1 MDEENN
7 SDSEIEDIL
16 ETIESSEEEVDEGDE
31 IETGDHVVKKQ
42 TGVSTIKYSNDKLT
56 SDYITTNE
64 YASAMAIRSRQIAM
78 SGIHFAEIKSTDSF
92 ELAKNEFEI
101 GKCPLDIFRH
111 VGNEIERCSLVNLK
125 Y

>member
-31 IETGDHVVKKQ
+31 IETGEHVVKKQ
-42 TGVSTIKYSNDKLT
+42 SGVSTIKYSNDKIT

-64 YASAMAIRSRQIAM
+64 YASAMAIRSRQIAL
-78 SGIHFAEIKSTDSF
+78 SGIHFADIKSTDSF

-111 VGNEIERCSLVNLK
+111 VGGEIERCSLSNLK